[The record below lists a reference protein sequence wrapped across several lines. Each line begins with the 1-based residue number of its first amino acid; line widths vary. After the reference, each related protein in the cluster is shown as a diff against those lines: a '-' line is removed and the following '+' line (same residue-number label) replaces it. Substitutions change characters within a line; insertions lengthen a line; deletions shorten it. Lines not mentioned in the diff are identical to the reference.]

1 MGAFLEGVFG
11 SKQGT
16 AAALQSAADLL
27 VSLSGMLEP
36 DGGMPGEKPEMRV
49 VNSLAAL
56 LSFYKHGNTS
66 TSGTFRMHVEKLLQ
80 FLRPEQ
86 LKRLKTREE
95 SAARRLWELI
105 EAGRPVPGSWEQ
117 FVVTI
122 VKGKRFEVSD
132 FWTEVESALA
142 PDASA
147 TVARE

>member
-1 MGAFLEGVFG
+1 VGAFLEGVFG

-80 FLRPEQ
+80 
-86 LKRLKTREE
+86 RLKTREE